1 MAENSDVKLTISGD
15 VEKITYKNEQNGY
28 TVLNLHTDD
37 GDITVVGMMP
47 FINEGDFINCTG
59 SMTYHSQYGE
69 QFKADFTER
78 VIKKDNAS
86 ILRYLSGSSIK
97 GVGPAT
103 ARLIV
108 EKFGTDSLEII
119 EKYPERLTSV
129 RGISTAKAMSI
140 NESFL
145 KQFGLRDIMM
155 FLSGFGITPEEA
167 LKIYRRFGDG
177 ANGFIQND
185 PYILCCDGIDFSF
198 ERVEEIAQYFG
209 ISTDSPSR
217 IESGIAYVL
226 KKNLMNGHTCLPKD
240 KMCAVAA
247 NLLGCDGD
255 LIENTVNTLISR
267 FDVMSDTFEENEY
280 IFLPEFYASERYIA
294 SRISAVQGYI
304 PQVMPLD
311 ELEIDRVEGKLQ
323 IKFGVLQRSAIRAAV
338 DNGILILTGGPG
350 TGKTTT
356 LNAIIQILEYRNLD
370 IVLAAPTG
378 RAAQRM
384 TELTERE
391 AKTIHRLLEV
401 EWGEDSKHVFC
412 KNERNPLECDA
423 IIIDEMS
430 MVDTLLF
437 ENLLRALRPGC
448 RIIMVGDSNQLPSV
462 GAGNVLGDL
471 LQSQIIPSVELKTVF
486 RQAGQSKIVTNAHAV
501 INGES
506 VDFTQHSESDFFF
519 MKRVDSD
526 NCLNTVTELVTK
538 RLPDAYGF
546 SPINDIQVLC
556 PSRKNNLGSV
566 NLNNVLQS
574 CLNPFISNKTELHYM
589 GIAIRE
595 GDKVMQTKN
604 NYDILWKRDNGE
616 EGSGI
621 FNGDIGFVEVVD
633 RRAGYLKVRFDDK
646 VAEYMA
652 DDVGQLELA
661 YAITVH
667 KSQGSEFDCV
677 ILPLY
682 DTPSMLRYRN
692 LLYTAITR
700 AKKLLIIIGNPTVFE
715 QMSANDRKTLRYT
728 GLAHYLKEAAYGIN

>member
-1 MAENSDVKLTISGD
+1 MTENTEVKLTLSGN

-28 TVLNLHTDD
+28 TVLTLHTDD

-47 FINEGDFINCTG
+47 FINEGDFVNCTG
-59 SMTYHSQYGE
+59 KMTFHSQYGE
-69 QFKADFTER
+69 QFKAEFTER
-78 VIKKDNAS
+78 IIQNDNAS
-86 ILRYLSGSSIK
+86 ILRYLSGGSIK
-97 GVGPAT
+97 GIGPAT

-108 EKFGTDSLEII
+108 EKFGTESLEII

-140 NESFL
+140 NESYL
-145 KQFGLRDIMM
+145 KQFGLRDILM
-155 FLSGFGITPEEA
+155 FLSEFGITPEEA
-167 LKIYRRFGDG
+167 LKIYRRFGNN
-177 ANGFIQND
+177 ANSFIKED
-185 PYILCCDGIDFSF
+185 PYLLCADGIDFSF
-198 ERVEEIAQYFG
+198 ERAEEIAQHFG
-209 ISTDSPSR
+209 VPADNPSR
-217 IESGIAYVL
+217 IEAGIIYVL
-226 KKNLMNGHTCLPKD
+226 KKNLMNGHTCLPQD
-240 KMCAVAA
+240 KLCSVAA
-247 NLLGCDGD
+247 NLLQTDSETVENAVD
-255 LIENTVNTLISR
+255 LLTAKFNVI
-267 FDVMSDTFEENEY
+267 SDTFSGREY
-280 IFLPEFYASERYIA
+280 IFLPEYHAAERYIA
-294 SRISAVQGYI
+294 GRISAVKDYI
-304 PQVMPLD
+304 PKVIPLD
-311 ELEIDRVEGKLQ
+311 ELEIDRTESILK

-338 DNGILILTGGPG
+338 ENGILILTGGPG

-356 LNAIIQILEYRNLD
+356 LNAIIKILEYRGLNV
-370 IVLAAPTG
+370 VLTAPTG

-384 TELTERE
+384 TELTQCE

-401 EWGEDSKHVFC
+401 EWGEDSKHIFC

-462 GAGNVLGDL
+462 GAGNILGDL
-471 LQSQIIPSVELKTVF
+471 IQSDIIPSVELKTVF
-486 RQAGQSKIVTNAHAV
+486 RQAGQSQIILNAHAV

-506 VDFTQHSESDFFF
+506 VDFSHNIESDFFF
-519 MKRVDSD
+519 MKRADIDTNLS
-526 NCLNTVTELVTK
+526 TVVELVTQ

-546 SPINDIQVLC
+546 SPTDNIQVLC
-556 PSRKNNLGSV
+556 PSRKNTLGSV

-574 CLNPFISNKTELHYM
+574 HLNPFVAAKRELHYM

-604 NYDILWKRDNGE
+604 NYDILWKKDNGE

-621 FNGDIGFVEVVD
+621 FNGDIGFVETVD
-633 RRAGYLKVRFDDK
+633 KRAGYLKVRFDDK

-677 ILPLY
+677 VIPLY

-700 AKKLLIIIGNPTVFE
+700 AKKLLVIVGSQSVFE
-715 QMSANDRKTLRYT
+715 QMAANNRKTLRYT
-728 GLAHYLKEAAYGIN
+728 GLINYLSEAN